1 MSEEP
6 GNTIT
11 RRLSV
16 HGRVQGVGYR
26 NYIAYKAGELGV
38 GGWVRNRMDGSVEA
52 LVHGAPDAVE
62 ALIECARRGPRAAR
76 VAAVDVQ
83 IIEAEGPHHDFSV
96 YPTE

>member
-38 GGWVRNRMDGSVEA
+38 VGWVRNRMDGSVEA
-52 LVHGAPDAVE
+52 LVHGTPDAVQ
-62 ALIECARRGPRAAR
+62 AIIECARRGPRAAQ

-83 IIEAEGPHHDFSV
+83 AIEAGDPHGGFSV
-96 YPTE
+96 RPTE